1 MRHRSAPRIAATA
14 APAVS
19 LVVAG
24 CGAGRARPLPG
35 GDRGTLGLRGV
46 DPRANL
52 VGFRQ
57 TVAAPGNNAFAA
69 AAPELMA
76 SLKDVSTAY
85 AALNESLATQCK
97 AA

>member
-1 MRHRSAPRIAATA
+1 
-14 APAVS
+14 
-19 LVVAG
+19 
-24 CGAGRARPLPG
+24 
-35 GDRGTLGLRGV
+35 
-46 DPRANL
+46 
-52 VGFRQ
+52 
-57 TVAAPGNNAFAA
+57 VAAPGNNAFAA